1 MEPSVIKFDFKENE
15 IIPVTF
21 RNLTSRTVTV
31 NPKVVVCEL
40 HPVSIIHQSQ
50 QLQHDIVSHLQ
61 EINISKDNMTSRQMN
76 EIQNLLE
83 AYQDIFS
90 KGETDIDFKNKL
102 NHRIHLLDEKPLK
115 QREQGE
121 LRQLCLK
128 RFEKIRNHL
137 QMLSDSE
144 VIRKSCSRFSSNIVL
159 VKNV

>member
-40 HPVSIIHQSQ
+40 HQVSIIHQSQ
-50 QLQHDIVSHLQ
+50 QLQNDIVSHLQ
-61 EINISKDNMTSRQMN
+61 EIKISKDNMTSWQMN

-90 KGETDIDFKNKL
+90 KGETDIDFQK
-102 NHRIHLLDEKPLK
+102 HI
-115 QREQGE
+115 
-121 LRQLCLK
+121 
-128 RFEKIRNHL
+128 
-137 QMLSDSE
+137 
-144 VIRKSCSRFSSNIVL
+144 KS
-159 VKNV
+159 